1 MYLTTARFREMGFG
15 VDVTEINDRE
25 LSALIAQASS
35 VVDAYCNVPRI
46 PQKHDFRGGSIT
58 GEQHSWKM
66 PEHSLDYGQRR
77 MYPFHWPILQ
87 INQFRIYVT
96 NSQYVEIAPSELF
109 INNSERWFEIVSYAV
124 TSIGMFGAMIV
135 PNIGLATPVAKVDYD
150 YGWDFTVTDEPLT
163 HSDGQTWRAQ
173 NQYWHS
179 TADVEGNSRAPV
191 IKKNGSTISTGF
203 TIDYDEGT
211 IVLDDNRLVM
221 IMTDA
226 GGMGV
231 SGLMQSL
238 GIYAG
243 LRVALE
249 SQEETVD
256 LGTALAMVNRTLCG
270 RSVRQL
276 VGCAVVLIDL
286 TAGRLSYANAGLK
299 PPLLLVGAQRL
310 VTLEKTTPMLGADP
324 DSNFEPAYADL
335 SSRFRVIM
343 HTNGLT
349 DALSPAGESYGE
361 ERLHE
366 VLLQPES
373 FAAPD
378 RTIDAIIQDLEEHL
392 AQAPPGDDIL
402 ILVVAHD

>member
-211 IVLDDNRLVM
+211 IVLDDNAAADDTYTATYHHKLPQELQYGTGHIVAHLHGQAEIHAR
-221 IMTDA
+221 
-226 GGMGV
+226 GMAH
-231 SGLMQSL
+231 LTQ
-238 GIYAG
+238 
-243 LRVALE
+243 LRVAEVQMRRDVPGGSLAE
-249 SQEETVD
+249 NLDSLVPEAAIQLSAYRQDYLTV
-256 LGTALAMVNRTLCG
+256 R
-270 RSVRQL
+270 
-276 VGCAVVLIDL
+276 
-286 TAGRLSYANAGLK
+286 
-299 PPLLLVGAQRL
+299 
-310 VTLEKTTPMLGADP
+310 
-324 DSNFEPAYADL
+324 
-335 SSRFRVIM
+335 
-343 HTNGLT
+343 
-349 DALSPAGESYGE
+349 
-361 ERLHE
+361 
-366 VLLQPES
+366 
-373 FAAPD
+373 
-378 RTIDAIIQDLEEHL
+378 
-392 AQAPPGDDIL
+392 
-402 ILVVAHD
+402 